1 MKMTK
6 CKIKRNTQIKREKGR
21 DRDRKKKDNL
31 WNRAI
36 ENKKPIK
43 KFKCLHINGVSNN
56 TV

>member
-6 CKIKRNTQIKREKGR
+6 GKIKRKTQIKREKGR

-43 KFKCLHINGVSNN
+43 K
-56 TV
+56 